1 MTRQEE
7 IVKGFN
13 ESWSQYGINV
23 SSNISNPINGITVN
37 NPNGGRAV
45 ALNFIDGVNATKLTA
60 AQIAAL
66 PNPQAGQIVYQTDG
80 STGLYVYDGA
90 SWATLGGLS
99 SVIGTTNRITVT
111 GGNTIDIASTY
122 VGQTSITTLGTITTG
137 TWTGI
142 IGQATMT
149 LGSDATG
156 DIYYRNSGGNLT
168 RLGIGSSGQ
177 VLGVSAGLPAW
188 QASGSGITVGSTT
201 ITSGTSGRIAFNSSG
216 VYGESANLF
225 WDNSNNNLGLKTST
239 PTSTL
244 QIGGT
249 SVVSGS
255 VFSNWAGWDVNIS
268 SGTSLTTGTKT
279 ALLFG
284 KRSDT
289 NGDFYIQ
296 TASTGVDY
304 GRLFLQYFSIAGS
317 LPALK
322 GIVIIGDGSD
332 ASNAAKLNVTNGP
345 ILTPPVLAGNPNTG
359 GSTYA
364 SGMCYALISPTYP
377 SGIGLDGSYSMW
389 FQSAPTI
396 GTGFKWYQSTT
407 QIMTLTSSGNLGI
420 GVTSPTARVDI
431 GAGVATS
438 GGAPLKLTAGTN
450 LTTPENGAF
459 EFDGTNLFFTVG
471 GVRKTVTLV

>member
-23 SSNISNPINGITVN
+23 SSNVSNPINGITVN

-60 AQIAAL
+60 AQISAL

-142 IGQATMT
+142 IGQAEMT

-156 DIYYRNSGGNLT
+156 DIYYRNSGGKLT

-188 QASGSGITVGSTT
+188 QASGSGITVGTTT
-201 ITSGTSGRIAFNSSG
+201 ITSGTTGRVAFNNAG
-216 VYGESANLF
+216 VYGEDDGITYSSANKRLTLGGTTAIIPLIARNSQWSTNF
-225 WDNSNNNLGLKTST
+225 HVTQNNNRSSGAIGFFNDAGTAAMKFSILYRTEYSIQDDNSGNINAYFYPTNNWLILPTSVKTS
-239 PTSTL
+239 
-244 QIGGT
+244 
-249 SVVSGS
+249 
-255 VFSNWAGWDVNIS
+255 
-268 SGTSLTTGTKT
+268 
-279 ALLFG
+279 
-284 KRSDT
+284 
-289 NGDFYIQ
+289 
-296 TASTGVDY
+296 
-304 GRLFLQYFSIAGS
+304 
-317 LPALK
+317 
-322 GIVIIGDGSD
+322 
-332 ASNAAKLNVTNGP
+332 
-345 ILTPPVLAGNPNTG
+345 GNP
-359 GSTYA
+359 
-364 SGMCYALISPTYP
+364 
-377 SGIGLDGSYSMW
+377 
-389 FQSAPTI
+389 
-396 GTGFKWYQSTT
+396 
-407 QIMTLTSSGNLGI
+407 
-420 GVTSPTARVDI
+420 TAHLHI
-431 GAGVATS
+431 GAGVATT
-438 GGAPLKLTAGTN
+438 GGAPLKLTSGTN

-459 EFDGTNLFFTVG
+459 EFDGTSLFFTVG

>member
-201 ITSGTSGRIAFNSSG
+201 ITSGTSGRIPFNNAG
-216 VYGESANLF
+216 VYGESASLHFDIANGRVGIGTSSPSYFLDVISPGNQSSQARF
-225 WDNSNNNLGLKTST
+225 RNTST
-239 PTSTL
+239 
-244 QIGGT
+244 QT
-249 SVVSGS
+249 SVEIYSGS
-255 VFSNWAGWDVNIS
+255 
-268 SGTSLTTGTKT
+268 GT
-279 ALLFG
+279 
-284 KRSDT
+284 
-289 NGDFYIQ
+289 
-296 TASTGVDY
+296 
-304 GRLFLQYFSIAGS
+304 
-317 LPALK
+317 
-322 GIVIIGDGSD
+322 VIIGGYSSLGATIMAEMYITSNTVYFTKSTGARMFTVNDGYM
-332 ASNAAKLNVTNGP
+332 ALGTN
-345 ILTPPVLAGNPNTG
+345 
-359 GSTYA
+359 
-364 SGMCYALISPTYP
+364 
-377 SGIGLDGSYSMW
+377 
-389 FQSAPTI
+389 
-396 GTGFKWYQSTT
+396 
-407 QIMTLTSSGNLGI
+407 
-420 GVTSPTARVDI
+420 TSPTARI
-431 GAGVATS
+431 HLPAGTATA
-438 GGAPLKLTAGTN
+438 GTAPLKLTAGTN

-459 EFDGTNLFFTVG
+459 EFDGTSLFFTVG

>member
-90 SWATLGGLS
+90 SWSKAGGLS

-201 ITSGTSGRIAFNSSG
+201 ITSGTSGRIGFNSSG

-225 WDNSNNNLGLKTST
+225 WNNSTN
-239 PTSTL
+239 
-244 QIGGT
+244 I
-249 SVVSGS
+249 VS
-255 VFSNWAGWDVNIS
+255 I
-268 SGTSLTTGTKT
+268 GTSLPAYT
-279 ALLFG
+279 FG
-284 KRSDT
+284 
-289 NGDFYIQ
+289 G
-296 TASTGVDY
+296 
-304 GRLFLQYFSIAGS
+304 LWLQG
-317 LPALK
+317 
-322 GIVIIGDGSD
+322 
-332 ASNAAKLNVTNGP
+332 
-345 ILTPPVLAGNPNTG
+345 
-359 GSTYA
+359 TYA
-364 SGMCYALISPTYP
+364 SGARNSLVVNTGSQSAYSDLLLTTNSVNSQITALRQYGTSGSPVNRYGLNLNSWGHLYFPNNGNLLISSDVNSTYVVMATE
-377 SGIGLDGSYSMW
+377 SEASASNIFFYGGAKGISV
-389 FQSAPTI
+389 
-396 GTGFKWYQSTT
+396 KNTT
-407 QIMTLTSSGNLGI
+407 TT
-420 GVTSPTARVDI
+420 PTAYLHI
-431 GAGVATS
+431 GAGVATT
-438 GGAPLKLTAGTN
+438 GGAPLKLTSGTN

-459 EFDGTNLFFTVG
+459 EFDGTSLYFTVG
-471 GVRKTVTLV
+471 GVRKTVTLL

>member
-13 ESWSQYGINV
+13 ESWSQFGINV
-23 SSNISNPINGITVN
+23 SSNVSNPLNGITVN

-45 ALNFIDGVNATKLTA
+45 ALNFIDGVNATKLTS

-80 STGLYVYDGA
+80 ITGLYVYDGS
-90 SWATLGGLS
+90 SWSKAGGLS
-99 SVIGTTNRITVT
+99 SVVGTTNRITVT

-122 VGQTSITTLGTITTG
+122 VGQTSITTLVTITTG

-177 VLGVSAGLPAW
+177 VLGVSGGLPAW

-225 WDNSNNNLGLKTST
+225 WDNTNSRLG
-239 PTSTL
+239 
-244 QIGGT
+244 IGT
-249 SVVSGS
+249 SSPSYFLDVISPGNQSSQARFRNTTTQTSVEIYSGS
-255 VFSNWAGWDVNIS
+255 GA
-268 SGTSLTTGTKT
+268 
-279 ALLFG
+279 
-284 KRSDT
+284 
-289 NGDFYIQ
+289 
-296 TASTGVDY
+296 
-304 GRLFLQYFSIAGS
+304 
-317 LPALK
+317 
-322 GIVIIGDGSD
+322 VIIGGYSSLG
-332 ASNAAKLNVTNGP
+332 ATTMAELYIT
-345 ILTPPVLAGNPNTG
+345 PNTVYFTK
-359 GSTYA
+359 STGARMFTVNDGY
-364 SGMCYALISPTYP
+364 MAL
-377 SGIGLDGSYSMW
+377 
-389 FQSAPTI
+389 
-396 GTGFKWYQSTT
+396 GT
-407 QIMTLTSSGNLGI
+407 N
-420 GVTSPTARVDI
+420 TSPTARI
-431 GAGVATS
+431 HLPAGTATS
-438 GGAPLKLTAGTN
+438 GTAPLKLTSGTN

-459 EFDGTNLFFTVG
+459 EYDGTFLYFTVG

>member
-13 ESWSQYGINV
+13 ESWSQFGINV

-90 SWATLGGLS
+90 SWVTLGGLS

-188 QASGSGITVGSTT
+188 QASGSGITVGTTT
-201 ITSGTSGRIAFNSSG
+201 ITSGTSGRVAFNNAG
-216 VYGESANLF
+216 VYGEDDGITYSSANKRLTLGGTTATIPLIARNSTQATNF
-225 WDNSNNNLGLKTST
+225 IVTSNNSRNSGA
-239 PTSTL
+239 
-244 QIGGT
+244 IGFFNDALT
-249 SVVSGS
+249 AAMRMSILYRTEFSVVDEDSGS
-255 VFSNWAGWDVNIS
+255 PNVYFYPTNNR
-268 SGTSLTTGTKT
+268 
-279 ALLFG
+279 LL
-284 KRSDT
+284 
-289 NGDFYIQ
+289 Q
-296 TASTGVDY
+296 
-304 GRLFLQYFSIAGS
+304 
-317 LPALK
+317 
-322 GIVIIGDGSD
+322 
-332 ASNAAKLNVTNGP
+332 
-345 ILTPPVLAGNPNTG
+345 
-359 GSTYA
+359 
-364 SGMCYALISPTYP
+364 
-377 SGIGLDGSYSMW
+377 
-389 FQSAPTI
+389 
-396 GTGFKWYQSTT
+396 
-407 QIMTLTSSGNLGI
+407 
-420 GVTSPTARVDI
+420 PTAMYLNAVPSAYVHI

-459 EFDGTNLFFTVG
+459 EFDGSFLYFTIG

>member
-7 IVKGFN
+7 IVKGLN

-23 SSNISNPINGITVN
+23 SSNVFNPINGITVN

-90 SWATLGGLS
+90 SWVTLGGLS
-99 SVIGTTNRITVT
+99 SVIGTINRITVT

-142 IGQATMT
+142 IGQSEMT

-156 DIYYRNSGGNLT
+156 DIYYRNSSGKLT

-188 QASGSGITVGSTT
+188 QASGSGITVGTTT
-201 ITSGTSGRIAFNSSG
+201 ITSGTSGRVAFNNAG
-216 VYGESANLF
+216 VYGEDDGITYSSANKRLTLGGTTAVIPLIARNF
-225 WDNSNNNLGLKTST
+225 TWSTNFHVTQNNNRSSGAIGFFNDAGTAAMKFSILYRTEYSIQDDNSGNINAYFYPTNNWLILPTSVKTSA
-239 PTSTL
+239 
-244 QIGGT
+244 
-249 SVVSGS
+249 
-255 VFSNWAGWDVNIS
+255 N
-268 SGTSLTTGTKT
+268 
-279 ALLFG
+279 
-284 KRSDT
+284 
-289 NGDFYIQ
+289 
-296 TASTGVDY
+296 
-304 GRLFLQYFSIAGS
+304 
-317 LPALK
+317 
-322 GIVIIGDGSD
+322 
-332 ASNAAKLNVTNGP
+332 
-345 ILTPPVLAGNPNTG
+345 
-359 GSTYA
+359 
-364 SGMCYALISPTYP
+364 
-377 SGIGLDGSYSMW
+377 
-389 FQSAPTI
+389 
-396 GTGFKWYQSTT
+396 
-407 QIMTLTSSGNLGI
+407 
-420 GVTSPTARVDI
+420 PTAHLHI
-431 GAGVATS
+431 GAGVATT
-438 GGAPLKLTAGTN
+438 GGAPLKLTSGTN

-459 EFDGTNLFFTVG
+459 EFDGTSLFFTVG